1 MQQRAFARRL
11 TKVHAS
17 DVRRQ
22 VASSCVQSR
31 TEASGSSNRTSTLCC
46 SIACDAVDP
55 VDFEECV
62 SQAKAGIYD
71 LAWCSRSSVFMDY
84 PPDDIELKVVSKNE
98 EFSRKALAELDID
111 KLEQPVKDVLAAYSA
126 DYFVVQRKYEKYSTA
141 EIYRRLSHERSA
153 CSRVV
158 VRQLYELDFDTPEYL
173 RHSYT
178 STASTYTTAESS
190 EATLRQSW
198 TSCASEPCS
207 SNGEELLIAAPEEQD
222 TLNDTLRQK
231 QRQATLFYCV
241 PLPPEDEMI
250 ELRFVP
256 PMPTEPSVSKLIVTV
271 LSLKL
276 EPEFEPIFG
285 SMALYDAEKR
295 KRVSENFYFD
305 TNSEQMQALL
315 QRHVPSQDAS
325 TKCKSAVFRIASS
338 TSDLFLVVR
347 LEKILQPSS
356 IEDAVDPYVREE
368 KNKGKL
374 VSHAVDICDRLGAY
388 RMPLA
393 WSAVD
398 VSKIISSASSLD
410 RYNLGA
416 VSPSLDGH
424 WSDTESIISA
434 DRASQKTVSRSANSL
449 GRNTTFRSS
458 WRSAKEEPFELE
470 KFKPLIVTINN
481 FFKQEE
487 DKLTDEDI
495 VKYLAEIRK
504 PSSAIKRLKCI
515 GGTMKVDIS
524 SSVEEIDC
532 LITPDLNVVNAESQ
546 PVSLRKANFKE
557 VLEFPVRDVFAPNL
571 HYRNLFYVYP
581 KFVNFSSRSGLARN
595 IAVKVEMI
603 RGQDDALPASLFL
616 LFAFVIFG
624 KSSCPELQSFAFTTV
639 IYHNKSPQFYDEIKM
654 LIPMDLSDRDHILFT
669 FYHVSCKQKSQAD
682 CSDPSTV
689 VGYSWLPLYSNGRL
703 PHGDVGLPISLE
715 PLPPSYFYL
724 SPEVNLP
731 NVKWL
736 ENHRPLFFIR
746 VMPVTTVYTEDLHI
760 DKFFE
765 TCRSVKFGCK
775 PIAEAEVHSAVRNLT
790 KARPEALVK
799 FLYIILDKLFEL
811 MLFTATA
818 SSNYPCASQNCFEV
832 IGQLVK
838 IIAMLVDVSCDKHGR
853 SSLLAAYIKYSR
865 LCNRLTKTADD
876 STVVRK
882 QTAPIASSLRRNS
895 SEHDATGT
903 QYSPTHRDLLDV
915 IRGFEKATSFRTC
928 SLGDGDV
935 ARTLST
941 NRYLHEEIA
950 VQWITSVGPSREMAC
965 TGSWFFLELMSK
977 SLAEYLAITKR
988 LYLPRKLRLGETFLD
1003 DLTVLVNMLISETVQ
1018 RSAKDFRLAQRI
1030 NCSLA
1035 FFISDLLS
1043 LIDRTFVFGLIRLY
1057 CKQIVAKCQ
1066 SVPESAGLL
1075 SMKLDFLRILC
1086 SHEHYI
1092 TLNLPFANGPLPVA
1106 VFHGGNATSNR
1117 PPSPSPSISSRS
1129 STGSTALGSTTSAGS
1144 IGAAELTN
1152 EFRSHHFLAGLVLT
1166 NLACVLETN
1175 NSALQAK
1182 AVNLL
1187 RNLLTCH
1194 DFDDRLCDPQAKVRI
1209 ATLYFPVLGI
1219 VMNTVSQLFEPAGR
1233 LKSKRDQLAEGAQQL
1248 YGLSADM
1255 DPTVTMQVIATG
1267 FGLVPAA
1274 ATVQPAATMAAEDT
1288 SNVLL
1293 PIGRSTLSLETTR
1306 SLLLCLC
1313 WVIKNLDTQTFQRW
1327 LGDLNVIRLTHLLD
1341 ALQICITCFEY
1352 KGCRLPKS
1360 DVEHDV
1366 LAECPSSSPTA
1377 KGEFPVKEQNVV
1389 RRAPVGVC
1397 VDDLTNSSIMEGSL
1411 STEVSLIVLDTLESI
1426 SRLALSSDCLNSAG
1440 GGPAILSMV
1449 LRVLLHMF
1457 ASSQSVRVLLNLFA
1471 SQRAFVAKYPDILFE
1486 EETEQCAELC
1496 LQLLHHC
1503 ASRMAELRA
1512 QAAASLYL
1520 LLRQAYETGPN
1531 FARVK
1536 MQITVSLSSLV
1547 GSAADGYWFNEQ
1559 NLRSSLSAVLIYA
1572 EKDLGDAGCIEE
1584 IFLEQ
1589 VKDLIYNLHMILS
1602 DTVKMKEFQHD
1613 FEMLT
1618 DLMYRIAKGYQTSPN
1633 LRLTWLHNL
1642 LQKHIERNN
1651 FSEAAMCCVHSA
1663 ALAAE
1668 YMYMLEDVPHLPK
1681 GAVSFLKISENVLEE
1696 SAASDDVVRPGDE
1709 IAFESKYFTENGLCS
1724 LLEQAGQLF
1733 YQSQMYEAMHAVYK
1747 VLLPIFEERRHY
1759 RRISVIY
1766 SQLAEAL
1773 GRLDNRNP
1781 TSDKRMFGTY
1791 FRVGFYGSMFGDLD
1805 GLEFIYREPAITK
1818 LSEISHRLESFYA
1831 ERFGANSV
1839 EVIKDSN
1846 NVDRSRLSSSKA
1858 HLQITYVEP
1867 YFDKWELRRRVTNFE
1882 KNFNVN
1888 RFVYATPFTLD
1899 GRAHGELQEQYK
1911 RKTILTTSHS
1921 FPYVKTRILVVSKEQ
1936 HVLTPVEV
1944 AIEDIRKKT
1953 YELELATS
1961 QDPPDGKILQMVL
1974 QGCIGTT
1981 VNQGPL
1987 EIANVFLSNIDEDGE
2002 MIMQNR
2008 LRLCFKDFSKKCA
2021 DALRENKR
2029 LISANQR
2036 EYQKE
2041 LERNYL
2047 RFTEQLTPILSSVAS
2062 ALPKRRSYVE

>member
-22 VASSCVQSR
+22 VASSCIQSR
-31 TEASGSSNRTSTLCC
+31 TEISGTSNRTSVVCC
-46 SIACDAVDP
+46 SSAYDAVDP

-62 SQAKAGIYD
+62 SQMKAGIYD
-71 LAWCSRSSVFMDY
+71 VARSCRSVAFLDY
-84 PPDDIELKVVSKNE
+84 PPDDIELKVISKNE
-98 EFSRKALAELDID
+98 EFCKKAVAELDFEN
-111 KLEQPVKDVLAAYSA
+111 LEQPVKDVLAAYSA

-141 EIYRRLSHERSA
+141 EIYRHLSHERSA
-153 CSRVV
+153 SGRVV
-158 VRQLYELDFDTPEYL
+158 ARQLFELDLDAPRYL
-173 RHSYT
+173 RHSCS
-178 STASTYTTAESS
+178 STASAYAASESPVT
-190 EATLRQSW
+190 TLRQSW
-198 TSCASEPCS
+198 TSCTSESCS
-207 SNGEELLIAAPEEQD
+207 ANGEEVMIAGVTQRKAADEQD
-222 TLNDTLRQK
+222 SENDSFRQK
-231 QRQATLFYCV
+231 RRQTALFCSV
-241 PLPPEDEMI
+241 PLSPLNEMV

-256 PMPTEPSVSKLIVTV
+256 PMPSEPPVSKLIVTV

-315 QRHVPSQDAS
+315 HRHVPYQDAS

-338 TSDLFLVVR
+338 ASDLFLVVR
-347 LEKILQPSS
+347 LEKVLQPGS
-356 IEDAVDPYVREE
+356 IEDAVDPYVRDE
-368 KNKGKL
+368 KNKDKL
-374 VSHAVDICDRLGAY
+374 TTHAVDICDRLGAY
-388 RMPLA
+388 HMPLA

-398 VSKIISSASSLD
+398 LSKIISGASSLD
-410 RYNLGA
+410 RYNVA
-416 VSPSLDGH
+416 AASPSFDGH
-424 WSDTESIISA
+424 WSDTESMISA
-434 DRASQKTVSRSANSL
+434 DASSQKTVSRSANSL
-449 GRNTTFRSS
+449 GRNTTLRSS
-458 WRSAKEEPFELE
+458 WRSVKEDPFELE
-470 KFKPLIVTINN
+470 KFKPLIVTVNN

-487 DKLTDEDI
+487 DRLTDEDI
-495 VKYLAEIRK
+495 MKYLAEIRK

-515 GGTMKVDIS
+515 GGTMRLDVS
-524 SSVEEIDC
+524 SCADEIDC
-532 LITPDLNVVNAESQ
+532 FITPDLNILGGESQ
-546 PVSLRKANFKE
+546 PVGLRKASFKE
-557 VLEFPVRDVFAPNL
+557 VLEFPLRDTFAPNL

-581 KFVNFSSRSGLARN
+581 KSANFSGRSGLARN
-595 IAVKVEMI
+595 IAVKVEMV
-603 RGQDDALPASLFL
+603 RGQGDALP
-616 LFAFVIFG
+616 VVFG
-624 KSSCPELQSFAFTTV
+624 KSSCPELQGFAFTV
-639 IYHNKSPQFYDEIKM
+639 VNYHDKSPQFYDEIKM
-654 LIPMDLSDRDHILFT
+654 LIPVDLNDRDHILFT
-669 FYHVSCKQKSQAD
+669 FYHVSCKQKAQAD
-682 CSDPSTV
+682 SGDPSTV

-703 PHGDVGLPISLE
+703 PHGEVGLPISLE

-736 ENHRPLFFIR
+736 ENHRPLFFVR

-760 DKFFE
+760 DRFFE
-765 TCRSVKFGCK
+765 VCRSVKFACK
-775 PIAEAEVHSAVRNLT
+775 PVAEPEVHSAVRNLT

-811 MLFTATA
+811 MLFTTTAT
-818 SSNYPCASQNCFEV
+818 SNYPCTSQNCFEM

-838 IIAMLVDVSCDKHGR
+838 IIAMLVDVTCDSHGR

-865 LCNRLTKTADD
+865 LCNRLAKTADD
-876 STVVRK
+876 SAIVRK
-882 QTAPIASSLRRNS
+882 PTVPIATSLRRNS
-895 SEHDATGT
+895 SEHDATGS
-903 QYSPTHRDLLDV
+903 QYSPTHQDLLDV
-915 IRGFEKATSFRTC
+915 IRGFEKATSFRTSC
-928 SLGDGDV
+928 PLGDGSV
-935 ARTLST
+935 ARTVSM

-977 SLAEYLAITKR
+977 SLAEYLAVTKR

-1003 DLTVLVNMLISETVQ
+1003 DLTVLVNMLVSETVQ
-1018 RSAKDFRLAQRI
+1018 RSSKDFRLAQQI

-1035 FFISDLLS
+1035 FFITDLLS

-1057 CKQIVAKCQ
+1057 CKQIVTKCQ
-1066 SVPESAGLL
+1066 STPESAGLL
-1075 SMKLDFLRILC
+1075 SMKLDFLRIVC
-1086 SHEHYI
+1086 SHEHYV
-1092 TLNLPFANGPLPVA
+1092 TLNLPFASGPLPIA
-1106 VFHGGNATSNR
+1106 VPHGGNATSNR
-1117 PPSPSPSISSRS
+1117 APSPSPSISSRS

-1144 IGAAELTN
+1144 IGAAELTS
-1152 EFRSHHFLAGLVLT
+1152 EFRSHHFLSGLVLT
-1166 NLACVLETN
+1166 NLACVLEAN
-1175 NSALQAK
+1175 NSCLQAK
-1182 AVNLL
+1182 AVQLL

-1194 DFDDRLCDPQAKVRI
+1194 DFDERLADQQIKVRI
-1209 ATLYFPVLGI
+1209 ASLYFPVLGI
-1219 VMNTVSQLFEPAGR
+1219 VMDAVSQLYEPVSHM
-1233 LKSKRDQLAEGAQQL
+1233 KSRGDQTAEGAQLL
-1248 YGLSADM
+1248 YSLSADM

-1267 FGLVPAA
+1267 VGLMSSGSAVQT
-1274 ATVQPAATMAAEDT
+1274 TVTEDT
-1288 SNVLL
+1288 GSAILSV
-1293 PIGRSTLSLETTR
+1293 GRPTLSLDTTR
-1306 SLLLCLC
+1306 SLLLCFC
-1313 WVIKNLDTQTFQRW
+1313 WVIKNLDSQTFRRW
-1327 LGDLNVIRLTHLLD
+1327 LGDLSVIRLTHLLD
-1341 ALQICITCFEY
+1341 ALQICVSCFEY
-1352 KGCRLPKS
+1352 KGRRPLKTE
-1360 DVEHDV
+1360 VEHDL
-1366 LAECPSSSPTA
+1366 LAESQSACSSPA
-1377 KGEFPVKEQNVV
+1377 KGEVTAKEQNVV
-1389 RRAPVGVC
+1389 RRAPVGTY
-1397 VDDLTNSSIMEGSL
+1397 VDDSACSYVMEGNL
-1411 STEVSLIVLDTLESI
+1411 STEISLIVLDTLEYI
-1426 SRLALSSDCLNSAG
+1426 SRLALSSDCLASTG
-1440 GGPAILSMV
+1440 SGPVILSLV
-1449 LRVLLHMF
+1449 LRILLHMF
-1457 ASSQSVRVLLNLFA
+1457 ACSQSVRVLLSLFA
-1471 SQRAFVAKYPDILFE
+1471 SQRAFVAKYPEILFE

-1496 LQLLHHC
+1496 LQLLRLC
-1503 ASRMAELRA
+1503 ASRLAELRS

-1520 LLRQAYETGPN
+1520 LLRQAFETGPN

-1547 GSAADGYWFNEQ
+1547 GSAADGCWFNEQ
-1559 NLRSSLSAVLIYA
+1559 NLRSSLSAVLLYA
-1572 EKDLGDAGCIEE
+1572 EKDLESANCVEE
-1584 IFLEQ
+1584 TFVEQ
-1589 VKDLIYNLHMILS
+1589 VKDLIFNLHMILS

-1642 LQKHIERNN
+1642 LQKHIERSN

-1668 YMYMLEDVPHLPK
+1668 YMYMLEDVPYLPR

-1709 IAFESKYFTENGLCS
+1709 IAFESKHFTEAGLCS
-1724 LLEQAGQLF
+1724 FLEQAGQLF
-1733 YQSQMYEAMHAVYK
+1733 YQAQMYEAMHAVYK
-1747 VLLPIFEERRHY
+1747 VLLPIFEERRDY
-1759 RRISVIY
+1759 RRISAIY
-1766 SQLAEAL
+1766 SRLAEAL
-1773 GRLDNRNP
+1773 GRLDDRNP
-1781 TSDKRMFGTY
+1781 SSDKRMFGTY
-1791 FRVGFYGSMFGDLD
+1791 FRVGFYGAMFGDLD

-1831 ERFGANSV
+1831 ERFGTSSV
-1839 EVIKDSN
+1839 EIIKDSN
-1846 NVDRSRLSSSKA
+1846 NVDRSRLSPNKA

-1911 RKTILTTSHS
+1911 RKTVLTTAHS
-1921 FPYVKTRILVVSKEQ
+1921 FPYVKTRIPVVNKEQ
-1936 HVLTPVEV
+1936 HVLTPIEV

-1987 EIANVFLSNIDEDGE
+1987 EIANVFLSNVDEEGE
-2002 MIMQNR
+2002 MLMQNR

-2047 RFTEQLTPILSSVAS
+2047 RFTEQLAPILSSIAS